1 MDQRVVNVLAINC
14 GSSSIRWG
22 IFAVSANG
30 GRGRVVH
37 RHAHGRIEQIGDAAQ
52 VHVEA
57 DGAAPLDTTVPV
69 PDHDA
74 GVRRIAEW
82 VGATRLSVEAVG
94 HRVVHGGSR
103 FRAPTVL
110 DDAVIAAIHDLEA
123 LAPLHNGPS
132 LAGIRACRA
141 ALGAGLPMVAVFD
154 TAFHASLPERAWR
167 YAIPRELA
175 ARHGIRR
182 FGFHGISYRAVLDR
196 YCAITGTPEA
206 QATIVALHLGN
217 GCSAAAIENGRSVDT
232 SMGLTPLEG
241 MVMGTRSGDLDPAV
255 VGHLSRAEGVP
266 VDEVE
271 RWLNERSGLLGL
283 SGRSGDLRDLLAC
296 ESTDQRAAVALEV
309 FCYRIR
315 KYVGAYLAAL
325 GGAQAVVFTGA
336 IGERSAKVRAR
347 ICQGLEWLGLLLDP
361 RANAA
366 TIEGELRIS
375 AAGARLEA
383 FVIPTH
389 EEIEIARGT
398 VEALRATR
406 ADDGRRR

>member
-1 MDQRVVNVLAINC
+1 MNVLAINC
-14 GSSSIRWG
+14 GSSSIKWG
-22 IFAVSANG
+22 IFAVNANEG
-30 GRGRVVH
+30 QGRAAQRL
-37 RHAHGRIEQIGDAAQ
+37 AHGRIEQIGERAQ
-52 VHVEA
+52 VHFEA
-57 DGAAPLDTTVPV
+57 AGVAPLDTAAPV

-82 VGATRLSVEAVG
+82 VGATRLALEAVG

-110 DDAVIAAIHDLEA
+110 DDAVIAAIHELEA

-141 ALGAGLPMVAVFD
+141 ALGAGLPMVAIFD

-167 YAIPRELA
+167 YAIPHELA
-175 ARHGIRR
+175 DRHGIRR

-206 QATIVALHLGN
+206 KATIVALHLGN

-241 MVMGTRSGDLDPAV
+241 LVMGTRSGDLDPAV
-255 VGHLSRAEGVP
+255 IGHLSRTEGAP

-283 SGRSGDLRDLLAC
+283 SGRSGDLRDLLAH
-296 ESTDQRAAVALEV
+296 ESTDQRTAVALEV

-336 IGERSAKVRAR
+336 IGERSAEVRAR
-347 ICQGLEWLGLLLDP
+347 VCQGLEWLGLLLDP
-361 RANAA
+361 GANAA
-366 TIEGELRIS
+366 TTPGERRIS
-375 AAGARLEA
+375 APGARLEA
-383 FVIPTH
+383 FVIPTN
-389 EEIEIARGT
+389 EEMEIAWGT
-398 VEALRATR
+398 VDALHATGEG
-406 ADDGRRR
+406 DGRRR